1 MYGLSEKELAVILEV
16 LHDNGI
22 QEAVLFGSRAKGDY
36 KRGSDIDIAIKGDAK
51 KISYLLN
58 EESYLPYFFDIVD
71 IDAINNENL
80 LQHIQRVG
88 KKLI

>member
-16 LHDNGI
+16 LRDNGI
-22 QEAVLFGSRAKGDY
+22 QKAVLFGSRAKGDY
-36 KRGSDIDIAIKGDAK
+36 KRGSDIDIAIKGDVK

-58 EESYLPYFFDIVD
+58 EESCLPYFFDIVD